1 MKICLEIVNIRNIN
15 SLFRTTDNDDTI
27 IIDKQSY

>member
-15 SLFRTTDNDDTI
+15 LLFRIIDKDDII
-27 IIDKQSY
+27 IIDK